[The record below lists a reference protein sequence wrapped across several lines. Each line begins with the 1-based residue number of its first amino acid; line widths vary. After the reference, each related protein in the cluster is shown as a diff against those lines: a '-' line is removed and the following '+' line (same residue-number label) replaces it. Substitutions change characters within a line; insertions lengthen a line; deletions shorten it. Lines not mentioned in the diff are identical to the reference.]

1 MSALIPA
8 ALTKAYQSL
17 VSIKIS
23 VNSPETRE
31 AVSKYWADC
40 TKFIKD
46 HKKAVTDLKKPF
58 KEQIDEIDKV
68 SKPMLDKAKE
78 LEWQAEQ
85 AILAYDRAE
94 RAKVQAQNQK
104 KIEKYEEKV
113 TLKEAEAINNG
124 KPMPFVA
131 PPALKAEP
139 AKTVTVGDLKQTTV
153 ERKDWWLTGHV
164 QPRDQYGNFIG
175 KPAEQFKG
183 FTMKDNIVRAKFD
196 GGPQEIPA
204 EYFVLDTAKVGQV
217 IRAGGHIPGIDTVK
231 VESLSGRAV

>member
-113 TLKEAEAINNG
+113 TIKEAEAINNG

-131 PPALKAEP
+131 PPALKTEP

-153 ERKDWWLTGHV
+153 VRKAWRIKV
-164 QPRDQYGNFIG
+164 QGVEVADPTVMTAASAQKYELG
-175 KPAEQFKG
+175 
-183 FTMKDNIVRAKFD
+183 
-196 GGPQEIPA
+196 IPL
-204 EYFVLDTAKVGQV
+204 EYFVLNTALIGKIV
-217 IRAGGHIPGIDTVK
+217 RSGGVIPGIETYE

>member
-17 VSIKIS
+17 VSIKIN

-94 RAKVQAQNQK
+94 RARVQAQNQK

-113 TLKEAEAINNG
+113 TIKEAEAINNG

-153 ERKDWWLTGHV
+153 VRKAWRIKV
-164 QPRDQYGNFIG
+164 QGVEVADPTVITAASSQKYEIG
-175 KPAEQFKG
+175 
-183 FTMKDNIVRAKFD
+183 
-196 GGPQEIPA
+196 IPL
-204 EYFVLDTAKVGQV
+204 EYFVLNTALIGKIV
-217 IRAGGHIPGIDTVK
+217 RSGGVIPGIETYE

>member
-17 VSIKIS
+17 VSIKIN

-31 AVSKYWADC
+31 VVSKYWADC

-58 KEQIDEIDKV
+58 KEQIDDIDKV

-104 KIEKYEEKV
+104 KIEKYEERV
-113 TLKEAEAINNG
+113 TIKEAEAINNG

-153 ERKDWWLTGHV
+153 VRKAWRIRLHGAEIADPSTLTAATA
-164 QPRDQYGNFIG
+164 QLN
-175 KPAEQFKG
+175 
-183 FTMKDNIVRAKFD
+183 TM
-196 GGPQEIPA
+196 GIPL
-204 EYFVLDTAKVGQV
+204 EYFVLDTARIGKIV
-217 IRAGGHIPGIDTVK
+217 RSGGVIPGIETYE